1 MNNDP
6 ARKVTG
12 RPTKCTPEVIAKF
25 REWTELGMPIFY
37 ICQYTGIDDST
48 YYDWLEKGSQGKSPY
63 AEFAAAIKE
72 GEPAFIQNQ
81 LNVINAASKKEWTA
95 AAWLAERR
103 ASGYFSR
110 NATRIKLKQSQPNS
124 TTEQKL
130 LDMTNQI
137 LEQVSKGE
145 MTLEEGKLAA
155 AMIEEQRKVVE
166 TINATERV
174 AAIEARLKNI
184 VSDNTI

>member
-1 MNNDP
+1 MKNDP
-6 ARKVTG
+6 ARKVAG
-12 RPTKCTPEVIAKF
+12 RPTSCTPEVIAKF
-25 REWTELGMPIFY
+25 REWTELGMPICY
-37 ICQYTGIDDST
+37 ICQYVGIEDST
-48 YYDWLEKGSQGKSPY
+48 YYLWLEEGRKGKSPY
-63 AEFAAAIKE
+63 LEFLNAIKE
-72 GEPAFIQNQ
+72 GEPAFVQNQ
-81 LNVINAASKKEWTA
+81 LETIRKASSKEWTA

-103 ASGYFSR
+103 AASHFSR
-110 NATRIKLKQSQPNS
+110 NSTRIKIKQSNPNA

-137 LEQVSKGE
+137 LEQVAKGE

-174 AAIEARLKNI
+174 AAIEAKLKNL
-184 VSDNTI
+184 VSE

>member
-1 MNNDP
+1 VKDDP
-6 ARKVTG
+6 ARKVLG
-12 RPTKCTPEVIAKF
+12 RPTKCTPDVIAKF
-25 REWTELGMPIFY
+25 REWTELGMPMVY

-48 YYDWLEKGSQGKSPY
+48 YCHWIDLAKTTGKSPY
-63 AEFAAAIKE
+63 KEFYEAIKE

-103 ASGYFSR
+103 AASHFSK
-110 NATRIKLKQSQPNS
+110 NATRIKLKQSQADAS
-124 TTEQKL
+124 TEQKL

-174 AAIEARLKNI
+174 AAIEAKLKNL
-184 VSDNTI
+184 VSE